1 MAPPLASPALTWDV
15 DDGIATVV
23 LDLKSQPVNVISRAV
38 KDEFL
43 ACFAALRDD
52 ARVRA
57 VAFFSGKAEN
67 FIAGADIEEFVKLG
81 SAAEAE
87 RLAAD
92 GQEMLE
98 RIARFPKPIA
108 AGIHGACLGGG
119 FEFALACH
127 YRVATDHPKTQIGL
141 PRFSSAFC
149 RRRAAVSGCRG
160 SWARA
165 RRST

>member
-1 MAPPLASPALTWDV
+1 L
-15 DDGIATVV
+15 
-23 LDLKSQPVNVISRAV
+23 
-38 KDEFL
+38 
-43 ACFAALRDD
+43 AALRDD

-141 PRFSSAFC
+141 PEFSSAFC